1 MSAHLFTGCLVLLA
15 NPQGPDAQRTQLEE
29 VVANVQAQ
37 PLGSGTVADLAL
49 PEDLLRRLSDR
60 ILRRSFED
68 NFRIVVAA
76 PAGGDPAAGAQSAPA
91 VDEKSTFRRVLD
103 VLALGALAV
112 LAFLGFFAWRA
123 RARRKE

>member
-1 MSAHLFTGCLVLLA
+1 MSAQLFTGCLVLLA
-15 NPQGPDAQRTQLEE
+15 SPQGPDAQRSQLEE

-37 PLGSGTVADLAL
+37 PLGSGTIADLAI

-76 PAGGDPAAGAQSAPA
+76 PAADAQADGGGPAPEPSA
-91 VDEKSTFRRVLD
+91 KSGFRAVLD

-112 LAFLGFFAWRA
+112 LGFLGYFAWRA